1 MALEALRSEFS
12 SGQKS
17 AVDRV
22 AALEEEVGWKVEMCR
37 GVPSGHFLV
46 SMGIAYSDSQ

>member
-1 MALEALRSEFS
+1 MIYLIISEVTHAAEKRMALEALRSEFS

-22 AALEEEVGWKVEMCR
+22 AALEEEVGWHM
-37 GVPSGHFLV
+37 
-46 SMGIAYSDSQ
+46 AQ